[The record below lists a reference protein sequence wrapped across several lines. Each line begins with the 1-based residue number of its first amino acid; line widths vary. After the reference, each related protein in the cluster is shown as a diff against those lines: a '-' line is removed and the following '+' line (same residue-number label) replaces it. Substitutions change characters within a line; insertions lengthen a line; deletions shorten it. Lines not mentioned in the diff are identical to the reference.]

1 MTIELEYRVKEVTR
15 YIVTRFTQNEG
26 QTERTVETRG
36 EYDNDLVAH
45 EVAYALCKN
54 EHHALG
60 WPFGDE
66 RIKYPLP
73 NIDSAKISNSPATG

>member
-1 MTIELEYRVKEVTR
+1 MAIELEYRVKEVTR
-15 YIVTRFTQNEG
+15 YIVTRFTQNESQIG
-26 QTERTVETRG
+26 GTVETRG

-54 EHHALG
+54 EHNALG
-60 WPFGDE
+60 WPIGDE

-73 NIDSAKISNSPATG
+73 NIASSKISNLPIMG